1 MVLHEHDAESCTH
14 IRLWKR
20 SCRANAGPVLLGKRQ
35 NDGPRVVRGNC
46 GVVRGLNN
54 RGQVTGYSFLPGD
67 ILYHPFRWDK
77 KGGLKDLGLLGGVYG
92 ATYGIND
99 AGDAVGWADLPGD
112 VISHAVLWPNGTTTP
127 TDLGVTAG
135 FATSIAGA
143 VNSKGQIVG
152 GLTNDFISSDA
163 FLWENGDMVD
173 VNTLVPPHPGV
184 QLTGSETYINDQ
196 GEILLLGV
204 LSDGDVH
211 AFLVT
216 PCDDNHRDGGDCEER
231 AEGTTTAQSSSALVT
246 QYPTTMTEGSPSPSE
261 RMGAL
266 RSRFGHRYPYR
277 GSGTFQP
284 K

>member
-1 MVLHEHDAESCTH
+1 
-14 IRLWKR
+14 
-20 SCRANAGPVLLGKRQ
+20 
-35 NDGPRVVRGNC
+35 
-46 GVVRGLNN
+46 
-54 RGQVTGYSFLPGD
+54 
-67 ILYHPFRWDK
+67 
-77 KGGLKDLGLLGGVYG
+77 
-92 ATYGIND
+92 
-99 AGDAVGWADLPGD
+99 LPGD
-112 VISHAVLWPNGTTTP
+112 VISHAVLWPNGITTP

-173 VNTLVPPHPGV
+173 VNTLVSPHPGV

-211 AFLVT
+211 AFLLT
-216 PCDDNHRDGGDCEER
+216 PCDDNHRDGGDCEEH
-231 AEGTTTAQSSSALVT
+231 EGAAATAQSSSALVA
-246 QYPTTMTEGSPSPSE
+246 QNPRTMTEGSPSPIG
-261 RMGAL
+261 MMCAL
-266 RSRFGHRYPYR
+266 RGRLGRNYPYR
-277 GSGTFQP
+277 GFGTYQP